1 MARQKRKNLSYYLAE
16 LLILVLGISLSFLLN
31 EWRVNSAEKKME
43 MELLTQFRDNLI
55 LDSLSLAAQVES
67 LETRTEAAQHLLAI
81 DENTA
86 YNDTTA
92 INLVTMLNFGG
103 FYPTDITYQEMRS
116 LGSSRLIENK
126 ELLQEIIQLYESDY
140 DLVAEWAN
148 TDRAFL
154 LNDLMPY
161 VNRTLPFAR
170 RFNYS
175 TISAAK
181 KRQLMKLLIADETR
195 YLVQYGEILKLGNRQ
210 VYAKALQEVRR
221 IIGMLNEELTEAS
234 VLAGMMDQPQS
245 E

>member
-1 MARQKRKNLSYYLAE
+1 MAE
-16 LLILVLGISLSFLLN
+16 LIILILGISLSFLLN

-43 MELLTQFRDNLI
+43 KELLTQFRDNLI
-55 LDSLSLAAQVES
+55 LDSLSLSVQVES
-67 LETRTEAAQHLLAI
+67 LEARTKAARHLLAI
-81 DENTA
+81 EENTA

-92 INLVTMLNFGG
+92 RNLILMLNFGG

-116 LGSSRLIENK
+116 LGNSRLIKDK
-126 ELLQEIIQLYESDY
+126 ELLQEMIQLYESDY

-170 RFNYS
+170 QFRYN
-175 TISAAK
+175 TMSAAK
-181 KRQLMKLLIADETR
+181 KRQLMKLLMADETR
-195 YLVQYGEILKLGNRQ
+195 YLLQYGEILKMGNKQ

-221 IIGMLNEELTEAS
+221 IIEMLNEELPEES